1 MNYQKDCSENTI
13 ENMDKNKCFKPIIA
27 KYKIEECSPTI
38 CSGNVSEKYYKE
50 VPKNHYGEIQYD
62 EKILSENGLL

>member
-1 MNYQKDCSENTI
+1 
-13 ENMDKNKCFKPIIA
+13 MDKNKCFKPIIT

-38 CSGNVSEKYYKE
+38 SSGNVSEKYYKE
-50 VPKNHYGEIQYD
+50 VPND